1 MSIIGYKR
9 VSSESQSID
18 RQDLGEVDKVFE
30 EKLSG
35 KSASDRPALMAVID
49 YAREG
54 DTVKVHSIDRL
65 ARDLCDLQSIIS
77 QLNDKGVTIS
87 FLSES
92 LTFSADADDAFAK
105 LQLQM
110 MGAFA
115 EFARNII
122 RKRQA
127 EGIAKAKERGVYK
140 NRKRKTVIDRD
151 AVQEVE
157 VRRAVH
163 VKDSSPD
170 GHLTNV
176 NRPYTQISCLMHKA
190 VTPLAQTMD
199 LTGGVTISLTA
210 HWLHCIGNIL
220 NAISPIPLHLIFI
233 HHWFAECCKVCNV
246 CKKYQRFVALFCYSP
261 ICMCRTDRS
270 HSAFKSSYH
279 IVPNAFESCT
289 HTKIHFLLQF
299 VVDFLKV
306 NSAT

>member
-92 LTFSADADDAFAK
+92 LTFSADDAFAK

-110 MGAFA
+110 MGTFA

-127 EGIAKAKERGVYK
+127 EGIAKAKEPGG
-140 NRKRKTVIDRD
+140 
-151 AVQEVE
+151 VQE
-157 VRRAVH
+157 
-163 VKDSSPD
+163 
-170 GHLTNV
+170 
-176 NRPYTQISCLMHKA
+176 PYA
-190 VTPLAQTMD
+190 
-199 LTGGVTISLTA
+199 
-210 HWLHCIGNIL
+210 
-220 NAISPIPLHLIFI
+220 
-233 HHWFAECCKVCNV
+233 
-246 CKKYQRFVALFCYSP
+246 
-261 ICMCRTDRS
+261 
-270 HSAFKSSYH
+270 
-279 IVPNAFESCT
+279 
-289 HTKIHFLLQF
+289 
-299 VVDFLKV
+299 
-306 NSAT
+306 